1 MFIKSLETYQFE
13 IINDSVGV
21 KFHLHFNLETDN
33 FLVSYSVAVFKF
45 INCMLSSNLSSSD
58 TFLQS
63 LIDAGITIKIETIST
78 SSDPELEHQL
88 KIFSNHLAAEDE
100 CDGVESDPVLVL
112 NQILENGSNEKKEAL
127 SDLVQALSTIED
139 QKVLESVTESIIA
152 ACQMDQK
159 QLEKL
164 RTGETFKRIYTSKTV
179 PPGPN
184 LPSLPPPPPPPPAP
198 PSGPL
203 SSGPPTPPGGP
214 PGPPPPPGALPGAP
228 PPPGSPPGPPP
239 PPGGPP
245 GPPGPPG

>member
-1 MFIKSLETYQFE
+1 
-13 IINDSVGV
+13 
-21 KFHLHFNLETDN
+21 
-33 FLVSYSVAVFKF
+33 
-45 INCMLSSNLSSSD
+45 MLSSNLSSSD
-58 TFLQS
+58 TFLHS

-78 SSDPELEHQL
+78 SKDLELEHQL
-88 KIFSNHLAAEDE
+88 KIFSNHLEAEDG

-152 ACQMDQK
+152 ACQMNQK

-164 RTGETFKRIYTSKTV
+164 RTGETFKRIYTSKTA
-179 PPGPN
+179 PPGST
-184 LPSLPPPPPPPPAP
+184 LPSLPPPPPPPAP

-203 SSGPPTPPGGP
+203 SSDLPPGPPPHPGGP
-214 PGPPPPPGALPGAP
+214 PGPPPPPGAPPGAS
-228 PPPGSPPGPPP
+228 PPPGGPPGPPP

-245 GPPGPPG
+245 GPPGPPA

>member
-1 MFIKSLETYQFE
+1 MKLHLY
-13 IINDSVGV
+13 
-21 KFHLHFNLETDN
+21 FHLETDN

-58 TFLQS
+58 TLLQS
-63 LIDAGITIKIETIST
+63 LTDAGITIKIETIST
-78 SSDPELEHQL
+78 SNDPELEHQL
-88 KIFSNHLAAEDE
+88 KIFSNHLAAEE

-164 RTGETFKRIYTSKTV
+164 RTGETFKRIYTSKTA
-179 PPGPN
+179 PPAPN
-184 LPSLPPPPPPPPAP
+184 LPSLPPSPPPPTP
-198 PSGPL
+198 PSGPVN
-203 SSGPPTPPGGP
+203 SGLPQ
-214 PGPPPPPGALPGAP
+214 GPPPPPGGPPCPPPPPGAFPGAP
-228 PPPGSPPGPPP
+228 PPPGGPPGPPP